1 MKFAATAAAA
11 TVLATGVSAQVSSPL
26 QLLQY
31 ASRLLTAE
39 CREAVTGL
47 VTGSELSQ
55 CLQVNNLLPI
65 LNNANT
71 SVIPNINDYLTGL
84 CSADACNQT
93 TIDNATET
101 VTTACA
107 TDLSRFGISEGLV
120 EFIMN
125 AYPTAR
131 EVACLSTNDTSLL
144 MANGTSMM
152 SNASSSMNSTSNM
165 TTFCPTA
172 LLYKAQD
179 YLGVNL
185 TNNYIDSLI
194 LGANA
199 TAYQEILAI
208 PRNGS
213 VIADFGCNDCVA
225 AGLEIVIRDYP
236 QLENLTFN
244 LNASDVEEYTNY
256 NLTGLNQTE
265 RDNTTWTVARL
276 YEGFCDVDVLANSSL
291 PASINSTAY
300 NSTEESTTSSMMSSM
315 MMSSTSGSTATVAV
329 ASATSAVSSA
339 VASAT
344 SLPAPVA
351 SATSAVASVLPVP
364 SQVISAVGGA
374 PSVPATPTKRWVK
387 WE

>member
-1 MKFAATAAAA
+1 
-11 TVLATGVSAQVSSPL
+11 
-26 QLLQY
+26 
-31 ASRLLTAE
+31 
-39 CREAVTGL
+39 
-47 VTGSELSQ
+47 
-55 CLQVNNLLPI
+55 
-65 LNNANT
+65 
-71 SVIPNINDYLTGL
+71 
-84 CSADACNQT
+84 
-93 TIDNATET
+93 
-101 VTTACA
+101 
-107 TDLSRFGISEGLV
+107 
-120 EFIMN
+120 
-125 AYPTAR
+125 
-131 EVACLSTNDTSLL
+131 

-276 YEGFCDVDVLANSSL
+276 YEGFCDVDVLASECPPLVHYQTENAIDTDWSLFTVADSSL

-315 MMSSTSGSTATVAV
+315 MMSSTSGSTATG
-329 ASATSAVSSA
+329 A

-351 SATSAVASVLPVP
+351 SATSAVASILPVP

>member
-1 MKFAATAAAA
+1 
-11 TVLATGVSAQVSSPL
+11 
-26 QLLQY
+26 
-31 ASRLLTAE
+31 
-39 CREAVTGL
+39 
-47 VTGSELSQ
+47 
-55 CLQVNNLLPI
+55 
-65 LNNANT
+65 
-71 SVIPNINDYLTGL
+71 
-84 CSADACNQT
+84 
-93 TIDNATET
+93 
-101 VTTACA
+101 
-107 TDLSRFGISEGLV
+107 
-120 EFIMN
+120 
-125 AYPTAR
+125 
-131 EVACLSTNDTSLL
+131 

-208 PRNGS
+208 PHNGS

-276 YEGFCDVDVLANSSL
+276 YEGFCDVDVLASESRFLSIVTRAQRLMMYWFFYLVDSSL

-315 MMSSTSGSTATVAV
+315 MMSSAAGSTATGAV

>member
-1 MKFAATAAAA
+1 
-11 TVLATGVSAQVSSPL
+11 
-26 QLLQY
+26 
-31 ASRLLTAE
+31 
-39 CREAVTGL
+39 
-47 VTGSELSQ
+47 
-55 CLQVNNLLPI
+55 
-65 LNNANT
+65 
-71 SVIPNINDYLTGL
+71 
-84 CSADACNQT
+84 
-93 TIDNATET
+93 
-101 VTTACA
+101 
-107 TDLSRFGISEGLV
+107 
-120 EFIMN
+120 
-125 AYPTAR
+125 
-131 EVACLSTNDTSLL
+131 

-208 PRNGS
+208 PHNGS

-276 YEGFCDVDVLANSSL
+276 YEGFCDVDVLASEFRFSSIAVVYGCL
-291 PASINSTAY
+291 ILVVF
-300 NSTEESTTSSMMSSM
+300 
-315 MMSSTSGSTATVAV
+315 STS
-329 ASATSAVSSA
+329 
-339 VASAT
+339 
-344 SLPAPVA
+344 
-351 SATSAVASVLPVP
+351 
-364 SQVISAVGGA
+364 
-374 PSVPATPTKRWVK
+374 
-387 WE
+387 

>member
-1 MKFAATAAAA
+1 MRTSNWSHAF
-11 TVLATGVSAQVSSPL
+11 SW
-26 QLLQY
+26 
-31 ASRLLTAE
+31 
-39 CREAVTGL
+39 AV
-47 VTGSELSQ
+47 
-55 CLQVNNLLPI
+55 

-131 EVACLSTNDTSLL
+131 EVACLSTKWVVLLARARRVKVSGIDLRLASCSDTSLL

-199 TAYQEILAI
+199 TAYQQILAI
-208 PRNGS
+208 PHNGS

-256 NLTGLNQTE
+256 TLTGLNQTE

-276 YEGFCDVDVLANSSL
+276 YEGFCDVDVLASEFRFS
-291 PASINSTAY
+291 STAAVY
-300 NSTEESTTSSMMSSM
+300 GGLILVVF
-315 MMSSTSGSTATVAV
+315 STS
-329 ASATSAVSSA
+329 
-339 VASAT
+339 
-344 SLPAPVA
+344 
-351 SATSAVASVLPVP
+351 
-364 SQVISAVGGA
+364 
-374 PSVPATPTKRWVK
+374 
-387 WE
+387 